1 MAKLTING
9 RDVTV
14 DDSFHNLPEEEQHK
28 TIDEI
33 AASMSPGAGMPS
45 TQEIQNSIQ
54 LPAGLMGAAGAGVGV
69 VGAGIGKGRQ
79 LVNAIQNIGQPPSN
93 TPNVPAPASPSEVAR
108 RAAERLAPNSPYI
121 NASSPYELPGASN
134 VKNWAGGKGTA
145 ANMTG
150 QDLRGFLGGG
160 TMAEEALLQRHADE
174 MERMNYPQKV
184 VPGSH
189 YYDAQGNPKMLMMAP
204 DEVDRIKA
212 ERQAKHEAW
221 QTQNEAS
228 HQNWVRQNVDPET
241 NRLARA
247 RAQRLMTVKN
257 EGINDPFFRSAAK
270 IGKSLPFA
278 LGTGAYNA
286 TDLANQLESG
296 NTTQAAISGAGL
308 AASAV
313 PKMNFLPRKLKAAA
327 PFIAVGAPLVNRNI
341 DLFQGRADGGH
352 IDGYAAGGGLYENIH
367 AKQERIAHGSGE
379 HMRRPGS
386 PGAPT
391 AHAFEE
397 SAKTAHVDGY
407 AGGRKVVEQMIGRE
421 SPGLVSFAK
430 KFGYDPNKIGLN
442 YPDIAKPVLTVD
454 PKTGKEFFQKQLSP
468 EALAVQ
474 KARKAAQSEINA
486 GNYTPHF
493 NIADRFYADPS
504 RYKLTGDTIT
514 DVVPKK
520 AETVEKYEALANAPE
535 SLARLR
541 GAFEKAKDRPLA
553 KDWYAMGQLEKAFID
568 ELGPEEGARQFK
580 NRFADA
586 MAATTGGADPNSNL
600 MMAAYTNFQK
610 QAGKPI
616 PTTASELPFPI
627 GGRFVSGNMEQANKV
642 AEQGGISHVSNPKRY
657 NFSANF
663 LGNRD
668 RSTLDEQMSQLWDP
682 KMMAPPGN
690 AYGIYEKALA
700 NLAKEYN
707 VQPANFQDIAWAGA
721 KDYPGK
727 PMMQEI
733 NEMLARTSKITGQ
746 PQEEVLKGFIRGDRP
761 MYSITGLGALG
772 GAGSQ
777 MVPESDSN
785 PEGYAGGGD
794 VVKKAAQEFANTVKA
809 YKLFRTNPN
818 RPDELFP
825 LFVNANE
832 SVRPGEWLEARA
844 GEMVGDKVKSKLG
857 PLAYRPGWHAGDLP
871 IATHIGGK
879 SEPGLKAPDYRPGN
893 QVWAEVEMPA
903 DVDWQKVAME
913 RAQRNKAGDIIP
925 RTAHITDQVPLGGH
939 YRYKTNP
946 NMTGEWLIGGNMKVN
961 RVLSDDEVKA
971 INDAAGVADLPRI
984 EGRAMGGLI
993 DAFAGGGHTTP
1004 AWQRSEGKNPEGGL
1018 NAAGRASYNRET
1030 GGHLKAPQP
1039 EGGSRRDSF
1048 CARMEG
1054 MKKKLTSSETANDPD
1069 SRINKSLRKWKC

>member
-1 MAKLTING
+1 MATINVKG
-9 RDVTV
+9 KTVTV
-14 DDSFHNLPEEEQHK
+14 DDSFHNLPEDEQHAVVE
-28 TIDEI
+28 EI
-33 AASMSPGAGMPS
+33 AAGIPEPS
-45 TQEIQNSIQ
+45 TKTQTAEQPTMRREMTDIPVGETAM
-54 LPAGLMGAAGAGVGV
+54 LAGVG
-69 VGAGIGKGRQ
+69 G
-79 LVNAIQNIGQPPSN
+79 
-93 TPNVPAPASPSEVAR
+93 
-108 RAAERLAPNSPYI
+108 
-121 NASSPYELPGASN
+121 
-134 VKNWAGGKGTA
+134 
-145 ANMTG
+145 
-150 QDLRGFLGGG
+150 LGGG
-160 TMAEEALLQRHADE
+160 ILKHAISSAFSAAHPQTTTNAAGQTTYVPVPRGEGPLDVVNWAAGKNPKESGQYGRGYLGGSDMELEAQLQKRANQLE
-174 MERMNYPQKV
+174 GSAPGFRV
-184 VPGSH
+184 LPGSSS
-189 YYDAQGNPKMLMMAP
+189 LILAP
-204 DEVDRIKA
+204 EN
-212 ERQAKHEAW
+212 
-221 QTQNEAS
+221 T
-228 HQNWVRQNVDPET
+228 
-241 NRLARA
+241 
-247 RAQRLMTVKN
+247 
-257 EGINDPFFRSAAK
+257 
-270 IGKSLPFA
+270 
-278 LGTGAYNA
+278 A
-286 TDLANQLESG
+286 TDLAAQREARFRAQERNL
-296 NTTQAAISGAGL
+296 NTPIRRFGRAAEQHLPAFGGSMPVAAASSAANAADLYNRIQNNEIPQALISGTGL
-308 AASAV
+308 AASA
-313 PKMNFLPRKLKAAA
+313 LPVTPGIRNMLPNKLRAFA
-327 PFIAVGAPLVNRNI
+327 PILGVGAPLVNRGL
-341 DLFQGRADGGH
+341 DVLQGRAAGGH
-352 IDGYAAGGGLYENIH
+352 IDGYAAGGGLYANIH

-379 HMRRPGS
+379 HMRKPGS

-397 SAKTAHVDGY
+397 SAKTAHEADGGHIAGY
-407 AGGRKVVEQMIGRE
+407 AGGKKVVEQLIGRE
-421 SPGLVSFAK
+421 SPGLMSFAK
-430 KFGYDPNKIGLN
+430 KFGYDPKKVSLN
-442 YPDIAKPVLTVD
+442 YPDIAPPVLTVD

-493 NIADRFYADPS
+493 NIEERFYADPS

-514 DVVPKK
+514 DVVPKQAK
-520 AETVEKYEALANAPE
+520 TVEKYEALANAPE

-568 ELGPEEGARQFK
+568 ELGPEEGAKQFK

-600 MMAAYTNFQK
+600 MMAAFTNFQK

-682 KMMAPPGN
+682 KMMAPPSN

-777 MVPESDSN
+777 IVPESESN

-794 VVKKAAQEFANTVKA
+794 VVKKAQEFASTVKA

-818 RPDELFP
+818 KPDELFP

-993 DAFAGGGHTTP
+993 DAYASGGHTTP

-1039 EGGSRRDSF
+1039 EGGPRRDSF

-1054 MKKKLTSSETANDPD
+1054 MKKKLTSSKTANDPD